1 LKKSINKILIAHSSN
16 DLYGAS
22 KILLNIIECFIS
34 EGYEIHLLLPSNG
47 PLNENS
53 LIKKCKLNIIELGV
67 FRKKYFNFFG
77 LINRLYFIIKSCVF
91 IKKYLLKNKIDLVYL
106 NTSTIISP
114 AIVARLI
121 NVATIYHI
129 HEIPISSKIYTKFSV
144 NFLNQFSNKIIA
156 VSNSVKNYWISNGLF
171 EDKII
176 TIYNGFKFNF
186 KKEKKL
192 KSEKVIFTNIS
203 RILPYKGH
211 LFLIELFY
219 QMSKFR
225 KDLILNII
233 GDTLPEY
240 EYYYNKLKEKVKEYN
255 LQESIHFIGFKK
267 DVKKQL
273 FKSNFFIHCP
283 ISPDPLPT
291 VIFEA
296 IEISLPVICTNQG
309 GAYEILDSGKNG
321 LLIDS
326 LSISQSC
333 DLILNYIDDTEI
345 QQNHVND
352 SKRFVEKIFHI
363 SSFNNNLKKIITDLV
378 NKT

>member
-1 LKKSINKILIAHSSN
+1 MKKSINKILIAHSSN

-22 KILLNIIECFIS
+22 KILLNIIEFFIS
-34 EGYEIHLLLPSNG
+34 EGYEIHLFLPSDG
-47 PLNENS
+47 PLNENP
-53 LIKKCKLNIIELGV
+53 LIKKCKLNIVELGV

-77 LINRLYFIIKSCVF
+77 LINRLYFIIKSC
-91 IKKYLLKNKIDLVYL
+91 ILIRKYLLKNKIDLVYL

-114 AIVARLI
+114 AIVARLL
-121 NVATIYHI
+121 NLTTLYHL
-129 HEIPISSKIYTKFSV
+129 HEIPSSSKIYTNFLV
-144 NFLNQFSNKIIA
+144 NFLKIFSNKIIA
-156 VSNSVKNYWISNGLF
+156 VSNSVKNYWISNGLS

-186 KKEKKL
+186 KKEKK
-192 KSEKVIFTNIS
+192 SEREKLIFTNVS
-203 RILPYKGH
+203 RIIPYKGH

-219 QMSKFR
+219 ELSKFR
-225 KDLILNII
+225 KDLILNVI

-240 EYYYNKLKEKVKEYN
+240 ESYLNKLKEKVKQYN

-267 DVKKQL
+267 DVKKHL
-273 FKSNFFIHCP
+273 CESDFFIHCP

-296 IEISLPVICTNQG
+296 IESNLPVISTNQG

-326 LSISQSC
+326 LSISKSC
-333 DLILNYIDDTEI
+333 DLILNYIYDSDL
-345 QQNHVND
+345 QQNHLND
-352 SKRFVEKIFHI
+352 SKSFIEKNFQIG
-363 SSFNNNLKKIITDLV
+363 SFNNNLKKIITDLV

>member
-1 LKKSINKILIAHSSN
+1 MKKSINKILIAHSSN

-22 KILLNIIECFIS
+22 KILLNIIEFFIS
-34 EGYEIHLLLPSNG
+34 EGYEIHLFLPSDG
-47 PLNENS
+47 PLNENP
-53 LIKKCKLNIIELGV
+53 LIKKCKLNIVELGV

-77 LINRLYFIIKSCVF
+77 LINRLYFIIKSC
-91 IKKYLLKNKIDLVYL
+91 ILIRKYLLKNKIDLVYL

-114 AIVARLI
+114 AIVARLL
-121 NVATIYHI
+121 NLTTLYHL
-129 HEIPISSKIYTKFSV
+129 HEIPSSSKIYTNFLV
-144 NFLNQFSNKIIA
+144 NFFKIFSNKIIA
-156 VSNSVKNYWISNGLF
+156 VSNSVKNYWISNGLS

-186 KKEKKL
+186 KKEKK
-192 KSEKVIFTNIS
+192 SEREKLIFTNVS
-203 RILPYKGH
+203 RIIPYKGH

-219 QMSKFR
+219 ELSKFR
-225 KDLILNII
+225 KDLILNVI

-240 EYYYNKLKEKVKEYN
+240 ESYLNKLKEKVKQYN
-255 LQESIHFIGFKK
+255 LQESIYFIGFKK
-267 DVKKQL
+267 DVKYHL
-273 FKSNFFIHCP
+273 CESDFFIHCP

-296 IEISLPVICTNQG
+296 IESNLPVISTNQG

-326 LSISQSC
+326 LSISKSC
-333 DLILNYIDDTEI
+333 DLILNYIYDSDL
-345 QQNHVND
+345 QQNHLND
-352 SKRFVEKIFHI
+352 SKSFIEKNFQIG
-363 SSFNNNLKKIITDLV
+363 SFNNKLKKIITDLV

>member
-1 LKKSINKILIAHSSN
+1 MKNSSKKILITHSSN

-22 KILLNIIECFIS
+22 KILLNIIEFFIS
-34 EGYEIHLLLPSNG
+34 DGYEIHLFLPSNG
-47 PLNENS
+47 PLNENPI
-53 LIKKCKLNIIELGV
+53 IKKCKLNIIELGV
-67 FRKKYFNFFG
+67 FRKKYLNFFG
-77 LINRLYFIIKSCVF
+77 LINRLFFIIKSCF
-91 IKKYLLKNKIDLVYL
+91 LIRKYLLKNKIDFVYL

-114 AIVARLI
+114 AIAARLI
-121 NVATIYHI
+121 NVARIYHL
-129 HEIPISSKIYTKFSV
+129 HEIPSSSIIYTKFLV
-144 NFLNQFSNKIIA
+144 NFLKTFSNKVIV
-156 VSNSVKNYWISNGLF
+156 VSNSVKNYWISNGLS

-186 KKEKKL
+186 KKQKKL

-203 RILPYKGH
+203 RIIPYKGH

-219 QMSKFR
+219 ELLKFR

-240 EYYYNKLKEKVKEYN
+240 ESYYNKLKEKVKQYN
-255 LQESIHFIGFKK
+255 LQQNINFVGFKE
-267 DVKKQL
+267 DIKKHL
-273 FKSNFFIHCP
+273 CESDFFIHCP

-296 IEISLPVICTNQG
+296 IECSLPVICTNQG
-309 GAYEILDSGKNG
+309 GVYEILDSGNNG

-326 LSISQSC
+326 FSINQSC
-333 DLILNYIDDTEI
+333 DLILRYIDKKDLH
-345 QQNHVND
+345 QNHVSD
-352 SKRFVEKIFHI
+352 SKRFVEKNFQI
-363 SSFNNNLKKIITDLV
+363 SSFNDNLKKIITDLV

>member
-1 LKKSINKILIAHSSN
+1 MKKSINKILIAHSSN

-22 KILLNIIECFIS
+22 KILLNIIEFFIS
-34 EGYEIHLLLPSNG
+34 EGYEIHLFLPSNG
-47 PLNENS
+47 PLNENP
-53 LIKKCKLNIIELGV
+53 LIKKCKLNIVELGV

-77 LINRLYFIIKSCVF
+77 LINRLYFIIKSC
-91 IKKYLLKNKIDLVYL
+91 ILIRNYLLKNKIDLVYL

-114 AIVARLI
+114 AIVARLL
-121 NVATIYHI
+121 NLTTLYHL
-129 HEIPISSKIYTKFSV
+129 HEIPSSSKIYTKFLV
-144 NFLNQFSNKIIA
+144 NFLNIFSNKVTA
-156 VSNSVKNYWISNGLF
+156 VSNSVKNYWISNGLS

-186 KKEKKL
+186 KKEKKT
-192 KSEKVIFTNIS
+192 KREKVIFTNVS
-203 RILPYKGH
+203 RIIPYKGH

-219 QMSKFR
+219 KLSKFR

-255 LQESIHFIGFKK
+255 LQESTHFIGFKK

-273 FKSNFFIHCP
+273 YKSDFFIHCP

-296 IEISLPVICTNQG
+296 IESNLPVICTNQG
-309 GAYEILDSGKNG
+309 GAYEILDSGNNG
-321 LLIDS
+321 LIIDS
-326 LSISQSC
+326 LSISKSV
-333 DLILNYIDDTEI
+333 DSILNYIDDTDL

-352 SKRFVEKIFHI
+352 SISFVEKNFQI